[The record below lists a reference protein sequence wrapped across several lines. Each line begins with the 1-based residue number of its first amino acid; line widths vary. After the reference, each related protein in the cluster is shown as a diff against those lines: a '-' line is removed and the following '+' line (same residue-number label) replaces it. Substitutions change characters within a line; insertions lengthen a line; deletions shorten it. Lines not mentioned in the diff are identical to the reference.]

1 MLKQFKSAVSLVV
14 LLVTVAGP
22 VWATTP
28 VSGVVAQK
36 EQKEQKEPSV
46 SGKVQGQ
53 LSEAIQI
60 LHSGQATNPAKAIN
74 ALQRIARQGDQKAR
88 AEAMLWLGRAYRDG
102 LAGTAKDIGM
112 AFDYFQQAAGREGLN
127 PEAQYELGRA
137 YLNGEGTD
145 RNLIAAYMWTE
156 LSLQAPSNISA
167 SAEAQKARLETLL
180 NTVQLEKARQL
191 VDQLATLYLQ

>member
-14 LLVTVAGP
+14 LLATVTGP

-28 VSGVVAQK
+28 VSGAVA
-36 EQKEQKEPSV
+36 
-46 SGKVQGQ
+46 QGQ

-60 LHSGQATNPAKAIN
+60 LHSGQGANPAKAIN
-74 ALQRIARQGDQKAR
+74 ALQRIASQGDRQAR

-102 LAGTAKDIGM
+102 LAGTGKDIGM
-112 AFDYFQQAAGREGLN
+112 AFEYFQQAAGREGLN

-137 YLNGEGTD
+137 YLKGEGTD

-156 LSLQAPSNISA
+156 LSLQTPSKISA
-167 SAEAQKARLETLL
+167 SAEAQKARLVTML

-191 VDQLATLYLQ
+191 VEQLATLYLQ